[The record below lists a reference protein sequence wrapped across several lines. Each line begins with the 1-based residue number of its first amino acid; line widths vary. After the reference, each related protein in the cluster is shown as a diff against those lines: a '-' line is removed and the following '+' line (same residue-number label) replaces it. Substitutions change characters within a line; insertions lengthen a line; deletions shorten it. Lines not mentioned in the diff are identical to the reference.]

1 MSEDPDTIEER
12 VLKRESDL
20 ESNAELAQAWLT
32 RELGD
37 TNQRLNEVTHSIEFN
52 SRYEPTPPGPR
63 PHPEA
68 GGMDM
73 TDWQVERL
81 EYENWPMEREEEL
94 QSLEAEDEMLSEK
107 LSDLLYSRDRLENGD
122 PQVIARLAALE
133 KARQKDLEK
142 QEKIRKV
149 KEEGLRLDGANEVI
163 GKIKELK
170 AAEKGAWKKDPN
182 SHRWDAL
189 LPTPNGW
196 NLVSS
201 PTRGHRYAYQ
211 QGKGPLGLPL
221 VHIQIVG
228 QQFTKREEGE
238 VVLRY
243 QDLSNMKAKKT
254 KQGIKTDEP
263 GLGLYFSIKDD
274 LVKDLSAVRLEPQ
287 FQFGTHGDIEIRA
300 TGKSTI
306 MTQEHF
312 NRFRSHL
319 NSLVE
324 GVKASSNQ

>member
-1 MSEDPDTIEER
+1 MNEDPIATEE
-12 VLKRESDL
+12 LDPKRESEL
-20 ESNAELAQAWLT
+20 EANAELAQVWLT
-32 RELGD
+32 RELED
-37 TNQRLNEVTHSIEFN
+37 TNQRLKEVAHSTDFN
-52 SRYEPTPPGPR
+52 SRYEPAPPGPH

-68 GGMDM
+68 GGMDLA
-73 TDWQVERL
+73 DWKVESL

-94 QSLEAEDEMLSEK
+94 QHLEAEDEMLTEK
-107 LSDLLYSRDRLENGD
+107 LSDLLYSRDRLESGD
-122 PQVIARLAALE
+122 PHVIARLAALE

-142 QEKIRKV
+142 QEKIRKM
-149 KEEGLRLDGANEVI
+149 KEEGLPLDGANEVI

-170 AAEKGAWKKDPN
+170 ASEKGAWKKDPS

-201 PTRGHRYAYQ
+201 STQGHRYAYQ
-211 QGKGPLGLPL
+211 QGKSPLGLHL
-221 VHIQIVG
+221 VHIQIVD
-228 QQFTKREEGE
+228 QQFTKKEKGE

-243 QDLSNMKAKKT
+243 QDLSNMKAEKT

-306 MTQEHF
+306 MTQEQF
-312 NRFRSHL
+312 DRFRSHL

-324 GVKASSNQ
+324 GVKASSAQ